1 MLIENV
7 TTYGP
12 NEVGI
17 RFYKNFQ
24 CENLTIRNVTLRSQ
38 KGCLDSAFWMDANP
52 DRVLKNL
59 RVEDVTVAC
68 APKYMFRGEEF
79 PVTNLQHDYE
89 PTENWFTPENT
100 RLSRAYGRY
109 HYMAYGKVI
118 QERPK
123 DNRYD
128 GTLKTPQELA
138 AE

>member
-1 MLIENV
+1 MRGNNV
-7 TTYGP
+7 REREERKPRTLA
-12 NEVGI
+12 E
-17 RFYKNFQ
+17 
-24 CENLTIRNVTLRSQ
+24 LSVT
-38 KGCLDSAFWMDANP
+38 
-52 DRVLKNL
+52 
-59 RVEDVTVAC
+59 
-68 APKYMFRGEEF
+68 
-79 PVTNLQHDYE
+79 
-89 PTENWFTPENT
+89 NWFTPENT